1 MDARILY
8 HASRYLRSGRSQLES
23 LRPNLREG
31 LEMCRHTSIK
41 LRCRCTCRHE
51 RLLCTDLAVGYD
63 LAVGHATAAKA
74 CSKHGV
80 QLWHRR
86 CRCGRPTNQ
95 TCSCSRNQH
104 RFHLVSSVHAKRTW
118 KPSLTLDRVGFWVYF
133 WTMLEWNLA
142 IICNCA
148 PSMRAFF
155 REYLKD
161 TVDKALNSLSSR
173 SKYKSTTKGSL
184 ASQQN
189 IELKRTYTVE
199 SKFNDHGSIVSKDG
213 SVSPVSL
220 QQLASLPQV
229 HPKYSDRNNFSRVR
243 RASQF
248 VPNDSAWS
256 DSETNI
262 TYAGPGHV
270 KGPYG
275 EV

>member
-1 MDARILY
+1 V
-8 HASRYLRSGRSQLES
+8 
-23 LRPNLREG
+23 
-31 LEMCRHTSIK
+31 CRHTSIE
-41 LRCRCTCRHE
+41 LRCWCTCRYE
-51 RLLCTDLAVGYD
+51 RLLRTDLTVGHD
-63 LAVGHATAAKA
+63 LAFGHATAAKA
-74 CSKHGV
+74 CAKHGV

-86 CRCGRPTNQ
+86 CRCGRSTNQ
-95 TCSCSRNQH
+95 TCSCPWNRY
-104 RFHLVSSVHAKRTW
+104 RFHLVSSVHAKRIW

-189 IELKRTYTVE
+189 IELRRTYTVE
-199 SKFNDHGSIVSKDG
+199 SKKPFNAHGSVISKDG
-213 SVSPVSL
+213 SVSSVSS

-229 HPKYSDRNNFSRVR
+229 HSKYSDHDNFSHAR
-243 RASQF
+243 RAIQF
-248 VPNDSAWS
+248 SPNEPAWS
-256 DSETNI
+256 ISETNI
-262 TYAGPGHV
+262 TYAGPVHM
-270 KGPYG
+270 KRPYG